1 MEEEEIQKKI
11 KRRIEKAEL
20 GDARVQ
26 RNLGCMYHSGT
37 EGAECDYAKA
47 FMWYERAAAQGD
59 YIALRNLGYMYKYGE
74 GVKQDDDKA
83 EEFFERAK
91 VAEEKIKAEKLKKE
105 REWEIRRKK
114 IEKEIEVEKNIFSQ
128 ISKADKIYFLENY
141 LGKVWVK
148 SDIVFRQLRFYYGN
162 ETIYDLVFS
171 GPALWN
177 FDDVFRDCDFSK
189 TNRFFCYAAF
199 DCKVNK
205 VFRDEVLKFLLGGID
220 QFSFYEKIKNE
231 FMEYENSCVL
241 MTDLA
246 NGYYNKGLEFQTVY
260 NKFSKLYEKF
270 RCVKFESDSTYLTTS
285 FPSCQRLFPIC
296 LCAGANPDDL
306 LPEAI
311 FSNYDE
317 HLMSLKDEIFKD
329 LRHDS
334 VNYLYLAI
342 KLKVRLESLVIIHAE
357 IKKRKLE
364 EKLKW

>member
-83 EEFFERAK
+83 EEFFEKAK

-141 LGKVWVK
+141 LGEAWIKGRETECFHLMK
-148 SDIVFRQLRFYYGN
+148 KMYGSDIMYDWVFGYPTF
-162 ETIYDLVFS
+162 
-171 GPALWN
+171 WN
-177 FDDVFRDCDFSK
+177 FDDVFRNCDFNK
-189 TNRFFCYAAF
+189 TNRFFCYAMF
-199 DCKVNK
+199 DEKVNK
-205 VFRDEVLKFLLGGID
+205 VFRAEVEKFVLDLSRDFSEYEKMKEQFLKFKNCCE
-220 QFSFYEKIKNE
+220 SFAG
-231 FMEYENSCVL
+231 
-241 MTDLA
+241 LA
-246 NGYYNKGLEFQTVY
+246 NDYYNKGLKFQTVY
-260 NKFSKLYEKF
+260 NKFSKIYDKIIYEKYI
-270 RCVKFESDSTYLTTS
+270 SDPDYSYYKLRS
-285 FPSCQRLFPIC
+285 PSLCRLLFSIC
-296 LCAGANPDDL
+296 LCDGANPDDL
-306 LPEAI
+306 LPKAI
-311 FSNYDE
+311 LANYDK
-317 HLMSLKDEIFKD
+317 HLMSLKDELLKC
-329 LRHDS
+329 LSHDS

-342 KLKVRLESLVIIHAE
+342 KYKVKLESLVIIHAGL
-357 IKKRKLE
+357 KQRK
-364 EKLKW
+364 